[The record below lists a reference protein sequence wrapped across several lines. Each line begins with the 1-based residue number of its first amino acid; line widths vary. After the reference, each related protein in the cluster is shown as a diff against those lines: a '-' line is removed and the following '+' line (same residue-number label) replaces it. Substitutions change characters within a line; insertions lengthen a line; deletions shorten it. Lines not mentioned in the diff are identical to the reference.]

1 MTIEPIGVVRSCFG
15 GKFGA
20 PRQPGLC
27 PSAWGSLVF
36 HPPFRSHEAVRGLN
50 GFSHLWLIF
59 GFHETLAH
67 GWHPTVRPP
76 RLGGNQ
82 RLGVF
87 ATRSTFRPSG
97 LGLSLVRL
105 EGIDTSTAAAPVL
118 LLGGLDLIDGTPV
131 FDLKPYLPEVEAPAD
146 ATGGFT
152 DDLPATGLRVTIDPP
167 AAAAFDRLAPRA
179 QALIREALALDPRPA
194 TQTRD
199 PDRIFGALLGGC
211 NVRFAIADG
220 SCRIV
225 EISPAPESIISTP
238 PSSLPAGPIPET
250 SAGRPAHPGE

>member
-1 MTIEPIGVVRSCFG
+1 MMIEPIGVIRSCFG

-27 PSAWGSLVF
+27 PSAFGSLEL
-36 HPPFRSHEAVRGLN
+36 HQAYRSDEAIRGIE

-59 GFHETLAH
+59 GFHQTLDQ

-87 ATRSTFRPSG
+87 ASRSPFRPNG

-105 EGIDTSTAAAPVL
+105 EGVDRSVPAAPVL

-131 FDLKPYLPEVEAPAD
+131 FDIKPYLPYAESPADTSGGFASEAPLRLPVVVHD
-146 ATGGFT
+146 AASAAFGS
-152 DDLPATGLRVTIDPP
+152 LPA
-167 AAAAFDRLAPRA
+167 RA
-179 QALIREALALDPRPA
+179 QALICEALALDPRPA
-194 TQTRD
+194 TQTED
-199 PDRIFGALLGGC
+199 DARIFGADLCGC
-211 NVRFAIADG
+211 NVRFTIAG
-220 SCRIV
+220 GVCRIV
-225 EISPAPESIISTP
+225 EITPSPMAAEKRT
-238 PSSLPAGPIPET
+238 
-250 SAGRPAHPGE
+250 